1 MLIIRV
7 LSYIEFDNDA
17 LVRVLDECDV
27 ADYVFYR
34 ILTSEMMLWL
44 EFWTNA
50 MFSSTCFIVCWL
62 RTWCSG
68 SSFGSEVVLSLV
80 FWRGRRAHDTHF
92 IVYGL

>member
-27 ADYVFYR
+27 ADNVFYR

-44 EFWTNA
+44 EF
-50 MFSSTCFIVCWL
+50 
-62 RTWCSG
+62 
-68 SSFGSEVVLSLV
+68 
-80 FWRGRRAHDTHF
+80 
-92 IVYGL
+92 